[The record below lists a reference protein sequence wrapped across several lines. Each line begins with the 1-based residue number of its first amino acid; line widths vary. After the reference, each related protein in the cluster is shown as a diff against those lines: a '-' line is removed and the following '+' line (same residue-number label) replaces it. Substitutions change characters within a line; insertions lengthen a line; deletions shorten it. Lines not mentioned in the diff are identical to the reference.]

1 MPTIDVDLPE
11 LEKLLGVA
19 YKNNIEKLD
28 ETLAFVKGEV
38 KLYNSQDGIVS
49 IEIKDTNRPDLWSV
63 EGLARA
69 LNGYLNNAAKPKEY
83 VVRESLVDVC
93 VDSRLATIRPFMGVA
108 IVKDLKLSDT
118 VIRGF
123 MHLQDKL
130 DQTYGRNRQ
139 KTSIGLYDFSLIT
152 PPLRYTVAKPEE
164 ISFTPLGLSEKMTL
178 SQILERHPKGIEYG
192 GIVKKHRL
200 YPIIMDS
207 ANKVLSF
214 PPIINSNDLGRVTS
228 ETHDVLVE
236 VTGTS
241 QEAVLNAL
249 TLVTLALADRGG
261 KVHAAALQYKAE
273 NSQVVTPDFRSKLM
287 ELSVEYTNKILGL
300 QLGAKQITKLLA
312 IAGFQVR
319 EASDDRIGVLV
330 PCYRV
335 DVMHPVDLV
344 EDVAI
349 AFGYNRIDP
358 IWRDLPTTGSAKPE
372 QHLIDKT
379 RELIIG
385 LGFQEIMTNNLTN
398 PETLFDKMGC
408 EKSEIVEVANP
419 KVATMRC
426 LRSWLLPSLIEF
438 LSNNKSVEFPQ
449 RIFELGKV
457 SLLDE
462 TRETRTRDEYWVAA
476 VATHTSASFTEIK
489 STLDSLLMN
498 LGLTSRVEEIVHPSF
513 IDGRVGEVIINEE
526 KVGIIGEIHPGV
538 LERWKLENPAS
549 AFEINFEKI
558 IIIKQSD

>member
-1 MPTIDVDLPE
+1 
-11 LEKLLGVA
+11 LL
-19 YKNNIEKLD
+19 
-28 ETLAFVKGEV
+28 
-38 KLYNSQDGIVS
+38 
-49 IEIKDTNRPDLWSV
+49 
-63 EGLARA
+63 
-69 LNGYLNNAAKPKEY
+69 
-83 VVRESLVDVC
+83 C
-93 VDSRLATIRPFMGVA
+93 
-108 IVKDLKLSDT
+108 
-118 VIRGF
+118 
-123 MHLQDKL
+123 
-130 DQTYGRNRQ
+130 
-139 KTSIGLYDFSLIT
+139 
-152 PPLRYTVAKPEE
+152 
-164 ISFTPLGLSEKMTL
+164 
-178 SQILERHPKGIEYG
+178 
-192 GIVKKHRL
+192 
-200 YPIIMDS
+200 
-207 ANKVLSF
+207 
-214 PPIINSNDLGRVTS
+214 
-228 ETHDVLVE
+228 
-236 VTGTS
+236 
-241 QEAVLNAL
+241 
-249 TLVTLALADRGG
+249 
-261 KVHAAALQYKAE
+261 
-273 NSQVVTPDFRSKLM
+273 
-287 ELSVEYTNKILGL
+287 
-300 QLGAKQITKLLA
+300 

-349 AFGYNRIDP
+349 AYGYNRIDP
-358 IWRDLPTTGSAKPE
+358 IWRDLPTTGSAKTE

-462 TRETRTRDEYWVAA
+462 TRETRTRDEDWVAA